1 MGSSS
6 DIMHDFVAKEIR
18 TIYSSYDGWEMS
30 SQSLGNG
37 YDTLVSI
44 KRRNGGHRDSVKV
57 LVTFDRSIPSSLPEE
72 LTRPDR
78 ATDGTVT
85 RHEYAVMV
93 PANTDISKV
102 PEGFHIYTMKSL
114 AFEGRDLIWVK
125 KPVRKSESEPVKLPA

>member
-6 DIMHDFVAKEIR
+6 DIMHDFMAKEIR
-18 TIYSSYDGWEMS
+18 NIYSSYDCWEMS

-37 YDTLVSI
+37 YDTLVSV

-57 LVTFDRSIPSSLPEE
+57 LVTLGKSVPSPLPEE

-85 RHEYAVMV
+85 RHAYAVMV
-93 PANTDISKV
+93 PAHADISEV
-102 PEGFHIYTMKSL
+102 PAGIPVYTMKSL
-114 AFEGRDLIWVK
+114 ALEGRDLIWVK
-125 KPVRKSESEPVKLPA
+125 KPIRKSESEPVKLPA